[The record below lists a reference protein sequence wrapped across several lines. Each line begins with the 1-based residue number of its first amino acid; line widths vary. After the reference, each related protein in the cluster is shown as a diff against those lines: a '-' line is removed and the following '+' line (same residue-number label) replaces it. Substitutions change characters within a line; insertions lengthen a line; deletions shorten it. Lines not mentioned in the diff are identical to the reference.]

1 MNNVT
6 SIISNFESL
15 IDNDKINILLY
26 GDSKFDENKNKIVLE
41 AAINYLKNS
50 KRFSGSLFE

>member
-1 MNNVT
+1 MSSVK

-15 IDNDKINILLY
+15 LDNDKINILLY
-26 GDSKFDENKNKIVLE
+26 GDSQFDENKNKIVLE

-50 KRFSGSLFE
+50 ERFSGSLFE